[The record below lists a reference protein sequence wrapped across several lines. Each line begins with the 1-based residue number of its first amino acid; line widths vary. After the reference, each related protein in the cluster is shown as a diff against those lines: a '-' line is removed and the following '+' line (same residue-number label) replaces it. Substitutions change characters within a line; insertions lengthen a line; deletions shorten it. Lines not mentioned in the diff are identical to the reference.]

1 MATIE
6 RKPLPPPNTTATTI
20 TEADRADMFAHA
32 NDVLDDYLNGPGS
45 YWKSGTRKPLHE
57 TVNDLN
63 DFKNRIIASKQ
74 FADDPHSIMD
84 SVIDL
89 VKRTISRVE
98 QTAQSD
104 EGRDNIRIP
113 APDTDDPIDDP
124 RVISPRFL
132 RNSALSV
139 SLPLEREP
147 LAPQQQTGG
156 TPDGSNG
163 RPVRYLGR
171 RIAGQPP
178 AASAF
183 DTDAPALPLV
193 PSSNQNSAGGL
204 PGLIAAALARSDPSD
219 PNPLVPSLPDD
230 ASRGLANDDPAQ
242 PWFLQGWR

>member
-1 MATIE
+1 MPTIE
-6 RKPLPPPNTTATTI
+6 RKPLPPPNSSATTI
-20 TEADRADMFAHA
+20 TEADRTDIFAHA

-45 YWKSGTRKPLHE
+45 YWDSGTRKPLHE

-89 VKRTISRVE
+89 VKRTIGQVE
-98 QTAQSD
+98 QAAQNN

-124 RVISPRFL
+124 RIISPRSL
-132 RNSALSV
+132 SNSALSV

-147 LAPQQQTGG
+147 LAPQPQTGG
-156 TPDGSNG
+156 TLGFNG
-163 RPVRYLGR
+163 TPVRYLGR
-171 RIAGQPP
+171 RIAGQPQ
-178 AASAF
+178 ASAF
-183 DTDAPALPLV
+183 NTGASAPSLV
-193 PSSNQNSAGGL
+193 PSSNQNYPGGL
-204 PGLIAAALARSDPSD
+204 PGLIAVALARSDPSD

-230 ASRGLANDDPAQ
+230 VPRGFTSDDPAQ
-242 PWFLQGWR
+242 PWFLQSWR